1 MISDEGSLMSADRNA
16 DFDELRRGEPF
27 VCVHLLLTDS

>member
-27 VCVHLLLTDS
+27 GIVGRNFR